1 MKSVA
6 MIGIKDS
13 YKVWAVEFDR
23 GSAILDWQDANP
35 DFEVHSWAP
44 VVALEAALGYAK
56 GDAEG
61 ETVRSQNSRTERE
74 EKASVA
80 IAANEHVGTSIG
92 RTKTFTGP
100 ASAPRS
106 WTGSPSAGTLSK
118 PAPTPSPTP
127 ENNNSQPEL
136 AP

>member
-1 MKSVA
+1 

-13 YKVWAVEFDR
+13 YKIWAVEFDS

-35 DFEVHSWAP
+35 DFEVHSWPP

-61 ETVRSQNSRTERE
+61 ETVRSQNSQTERE

-80 IAANEHVGTSIG
+80 IAANESLSNADQNLHRLRLCAAIVDRLTFGGNIIETGTDSHT
-92 RTKTFTGP
+92 RKQQQ
-100 ASAPRS
+100 
-106 WTGSPSAGTLSK
+106 
-118 PAPTPSPTP
+118 PT
-127 ENNNSQPEL
+127 
-136 AP
+136 

>member
-13 YKVWAVEFDR
+13 YKVWAVEFDS

-56 GDAEG
+56 G
-61 ETVRSQNSRTERE
+61 
-74 EKASVA
+74 
-80 IAANEHVGTSIG
+80 G
-92 RTKTFTGP
+92 RGRGD
-100 ASAPRS
+100 S
-106 WTGSPSAGTLSK
+106 
-118 PAPTPSPTP
+118 
-127 ENNNSQPEL
+127 SQPKQSDRTGRKSLRGHRRQRTCGNFNRTDQNFHRPRLCAAIVDRLTFGGNIVETGTDSL
-136 AP
+136 AHTRKQQQPT

>member
-13 YKVWAVEFDR
+13 YKIWAVEFDS

-80 IAANEHVGTSIG
+80 YRPRP
-92 RTKTFTGP
+92 RTKSVNPCLNHPLSGFESSRPNRIQFT
-100 ASAPRS
+100 
-106 WTGSPSAGTLSK
+106 
-118 PAPTPSPTP
+118 
-127 ENNNSQPEL
+127 
-136 AP
+136 